1 MKFKEK
7 FNINPTLIFFG
18 TEEELKIA
26 NLSGEYGNATKLSK
40 FQNVNKLALYFN
52 SSNNDPIRISYIGL
66 KGVRTQQK
74 RKLVNT
80 TYEIIPLPRELDPNL
95 IK

>member
-1 MKFKEK
+1 M
-7 FNINPTLIFFG
+7 ISP
-18 TEEELKIA
+18 

-66 KGVRTQQK
+66 KGVRT
-74 RKLVNT
+74 
-80 TYEIIPLPRELDPNL
+80 
-95 IK
+95 

>member
-1 MKFKEK
+1 LYKIKE
-7 FNINPTLIFFG
+7 FVISP
-18 TEEELKIA
+18 